1 MSIIPSFGRQK
12 HEDQEIKVIFSYL
25 EILRPAWATRDLDLA
40 VVVVV
45 MVVVVVVVAVVVVG
59 VMVVVVVEM
68 KIHVVLSRDSEPW
81 WYLSEGG
88 RWGG

>member
-25 EILRPAWATRDLDLA
+25 KILRPAWATRDLDLA
-40 VVVVV
+40 IVVV
-45 MVVVVVVVAVVVVG
+45 VVVVVVVAVVMVG

-68 KIHVVLSRDSEPW
+68 KIHVALSRDSEPW
-81 WYLSEGG
+81 FYLSEGG
-88 RWGG
+88 R